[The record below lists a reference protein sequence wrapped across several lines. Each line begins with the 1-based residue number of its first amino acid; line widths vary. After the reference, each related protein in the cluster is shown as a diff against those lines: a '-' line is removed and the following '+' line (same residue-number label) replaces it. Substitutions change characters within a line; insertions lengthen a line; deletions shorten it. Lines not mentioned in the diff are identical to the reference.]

1 MIEVR
6 ELTRRYGDLVAV
18 DDVTFRVNEGE
29 VMGFLGPNA
38 AGKTT
43 TMRILTGYLAPHG
56 GRAAVAGHDVV
67 REPLE
72 ARKSIGYLPENVPLY
87 PEMSVVAY
95 LSFMAGIRGVPRRRT
110 KERIDSV
117 LSRCGLEDRGRD
129 LLGKLSK
136 GYRQR
141 VGIAQALVHD
151 PPVLILDEP
160 TEGLDPKQILEVRQL
175 IRSMA
180 GRRTIILCSHI
191 LPEVQMTCERVVI
204 INRGRT
210 VAEGTPQELRR
221 RLTASDTIDVKVRGP
236 REAVEPAIAKLDG
249 ILSVRGEQEDTV
261 WVGKV
266 ETSGGEVL
274 REGIARAV
282 VQNGWGLLEMTPQK
296 LSLEDI
302 FLELTTEEQLE
313 EDR

>member
-1 MIEVR
+1 MIEVQG
-6 ELTRRYGDLVAV
+6 LTRRYGDLTAIE
-18 DDVTFRVNEGE
+18 DVTFRVNEGE
-29 VMGFLGPNA
+29 VLGFLGPNA

-56 GRAAVAGHDVV
+56 GRAAIAGHDVV

-72 ARKSIGYLPENVPLY
+72 ARKSIGYLPENVPVY
-87 PEMSVVAY
+87 PEMSVGSY
-95 LSFMAGIRGVPRRRT
+95 LYFMAGIRGVPRRRR
-110 KERIDSV
+110 KGQIGQV
-117 LSRCGLEDRGRD
+117 ISRCGLEDRQSD

-191 LPEVQMTCERVVI
+191 LPEVQQTCERVVI

-210 VAEGTPQELRR
+210 VAEGTPEQLQR
-221 RLTASDTIDVKVRGP
+221 RLTASDTVDVKVRGAP
-236 REAVEPAIAKLDG
+236 EEIETAIAGLDG
-249 ILSVRGEQEDTV
+249 ILSVRGEQQDGV
-261 WVGKV
+261 WMGKI
-266 ETSGGEVL
+266 EAGGGEHV
-274 REGIARAV
+274 REEIARVV
-282 VQNGWGLLEMTPQK
+282 VQNGWGLLEMTPLR

-302 FLELTTEEQLE
+302 FLELTTEEHLE

>member
-1 MIEVR
+1 MIEVQG
-6 ELTRRYGDLVAV
+6 LTRRYGDLVAI

-67 REPLE
+67 HEPLE
-72 ARKSIGYLPENVPLY
+72 ARRSLGYLPENVPLY
-87 PEMSVVAY
+87 PEMSVASY
-95 LSFMAGIRGVPRRRT
+95 LYFMAGIRGVPRRQR
-110 KERIDSV
+110 KDRIDEV
-117 LSRCGLEDRGRD
+117 LSRCGLDDREGD

-180 GRRTIILCSHI
+180 GHRTIILCSHI

-210 VAEGTPQELRR
+210 IAEGTPQELQRK
-221 RLTASDTIDVKVRGP
+221 LTASDTVDVKVRGE
-236 REAVEPAIAKLDG
+236 RGEIEPVIAGLNG
-249 ILSVRGEQEDTV
+249 ILSVRGEQKDGL

-266 ETSGGEVL
+266 ETTGGDDLCE
-274 REGIARAV
+274 EIARVV
-282 VQNGWGLLEMTPQK
+282 VQKGWGLLEMTPQK

-302 FLELTTEEQLE
+302 FLELTTEEHLG
-313 EDR
+313 EDQ